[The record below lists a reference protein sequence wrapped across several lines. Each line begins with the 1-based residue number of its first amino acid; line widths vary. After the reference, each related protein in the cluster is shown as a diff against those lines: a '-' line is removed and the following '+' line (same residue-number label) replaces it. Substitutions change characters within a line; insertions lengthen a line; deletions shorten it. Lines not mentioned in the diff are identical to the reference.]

1 MYNAFFGFKESPFS
15 LSPDPA
21 FFYRSEQHEEALAN
35 LVYGVQA
42 RKGFIVLTGEVGTG
56 KTTMLECLRDHLEAQ
71 YIEFAFIFNS
81 RITSDQFFEMIA
93 YDLNLSC
100 SRASKT
106 EVLFALNQLL
116 VEQAQD
122 GRTVVLIVDEA
133 HNLEWDVLEEI
144 RLLGNL
150 ENRNGKLLQIV
161 LAGQPEF
168 DRKLDAPN
176 LRQLKQRI
184 VLRYSLQPFTLRDA
198 VEYMQSRLERAGMLN
213 QTVFPEEL
221 MSEIH
226 LRTQGI
232 PRVINAICDN
242 LLLTAFAL
250 EQKVCTVEMLDEV
263 CRDIRRILRA
273 DALLTRQPPGSGSV
287 CLRRRAQAGNHRAQR
302 IQARGGG
309 AVLHENLHHRAR
321 RRPHVPESV
330 WRAAFDVE
338 RLPKRRVHRLV
349 GPDGELERPRQWNEQ
364 VKLNIVVLMHGPNSA
379 SLDLDARG
387 ANVGAFPQSDRSVT
401 LIGFLAVIGRD
412 SHDNPDVVLFFMRA
426 ILQFDSAQFDSTQ
439 GRQLCRQECSSRF
452 CSFQR

>member
-56 KTTMLECLRDHLEAQ
+56 KTTMLECLRDYLEAQ

-93 YDLNLSC
+93 YDLNLPC

-198 VEYMQSRLERAGMLN
+198 VEYMQSRLERAGMPN
-213 QTVFPEEL
+213 QTVFSEEL
-221 MSEIH
+221 MAEIH

-263 CRDIRRILRA
+263 CRDIRLEW
-273 DALLTRQPPGSGSV
+273 PGS
-287 CLRRRAQAGNHRAQR
+287 RRTRSR
-302 IQARGGG
+302 IDD
-309 AVLHENLHHRAR
+309 
-321 RRPHVPESV
+321 ESY
-330 WRAAFDVE
+330 E
-338 RLPKRRVHRLV
+338 RTRY
-349 GPDGELERPRQWNEQ
+349 
-364 VKLNIVVLMHGPNSA
+364 
-379 SLDLDARG
+379 
-387 ANVGAFPQSDRSVT
+387 
-401 LIGFLAVIGRD
+401 
-412 SHDNPDVVLFFMRA
+412 
-426 ILQFDSAQFDSTQ
+426 
-439 GRQLCRQECSSRF
+439 
-452 CSFQR
+452 